1 MIKFKLDNRFLLLT
15 KNISVLMISLTLPT
29 HTKLDINSHT
39 FTLHLPRP
47 PGPHQIL

>member
-1 MIKFKLDNRFLLLT
+1 MVKFKLDNRFLLLT
-15 KNISVLMISLTLPT
+15 KNISVLMISLTLST
-29 HTKLDINSHT
+29 HTKLDINSDI